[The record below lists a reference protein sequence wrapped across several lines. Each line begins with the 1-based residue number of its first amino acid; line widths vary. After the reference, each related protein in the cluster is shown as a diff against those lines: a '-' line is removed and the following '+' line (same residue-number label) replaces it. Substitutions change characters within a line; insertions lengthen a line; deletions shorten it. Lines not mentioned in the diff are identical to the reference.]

1 MYSDE
6 GLRPQS
12 ATVPWYTHTD
22 NHLGALVAKKVSNPI
37 DVHVGDR
44 VKVRRVELG
53 LSQTQLGQ
61 ALGITFQQVQK
72 YEKGANRIS
81 ASRLQ
86 QISDVL
92 KVPASYFFK
101 GSPGE
106 MKAKGNASPLAE
118 LSEFVSS
125 NEGLTLIKAYMKIT
139 DAKVRR
145 HIVNLV
151 DQLAGD

>member
-1 MYSDE
+1 M
-6 GLRPQS
+6 R
-12 ATVPWYTHTD
+12 
-22 NHLGALVAKKVSNPI
+22 
-37 DVHVGDR
+37 
-44 VKVRRVELG
+44 VRRVELG
-53 LSQTQLGQ
+53 ISQTQLGH

-86 QISDVL
+86 QVSDIL
-92 KVPASYFFK
+92 KVPVYYFFK

-106 MKAKGNASPLAE
+106 MKAKGNASPVAYV
-118 LSEFVSS
+118 SEFVSS
-125 NEGLTLIKAYMKIT
+125 DEGLTLVKAFMKIK

>member
-1 MYSDE
+1 M
-6 GLRPQS
+6 
-12 ATVPWYTHTD
+12 
-22 NHLGALVAKKVSNPI
+22 AKKVSNPI

-86 QISDVL
+86 QVSDIL

-106 MKAKGNASPLAE
+106 MKVKGNSSPVGYV
-118 LSEFVSS
+118 SEFISS
-125 NEGLTLIKAYMKIT
+125 NEGLTLIKAFMKIK

-151 DQLAGD
+151 DQLVGD

>member
-1 MYSDE
+1 
-6 GLRPQS
+6 
-12 ATVPWYTHTD
+12 
-22 NHLGALVAKKVSNPI
+22 VAKKVSNPI

-72 YEKGANRIS
+72 YEKGTNRVS

-86 QISDVL
+86 QVSDIL
-92 KVPASYFFK
+92 KVPTSYFFK

-106 MKAKGNASPLAE
+106 MKAKGNASPVAE
-118 LSEFVSS
+118 LSEFASS
-125 NEGLTLIKAYMKIT
+125 NEGLTLIKAFMKIK
-139 DAKVRR
+139 DAKVRL

>member
-1 MYSDE
+1 MVYAY
-6 GLRPQS
+6 GQPPGG
-12 ATVPWYTHTD
+12 V
-22 NHLGALVAKKVSNPI
+22 LVAKKVSNPI

-86 QISDVL
+86 QVSDIL

-106 MKAKGNASPLAE
+106 MKAKGNASPVGRRCPNL
-118 LSEFVSS
+118 FPRM
-125 NEGLTLIKAYMKIT
+125 KAS
-139 DAKVRR
+139 RS
-145 HIVNLV
+145 
-151 DQLAGD
+151 